1 MKKQKDT
8 SKGALVLCITTME
21 LALVALKK
29 WCDFY
34 GKISLGNKHL

>member
-8 SKGALVLCITTME
+8 SKGALAFCITTIE

-29 WCDFY
+29 RYKFY
-34 GKISLGNKHL
+34 GKIY